1 MSPGVSHIPTNMKR
15 ILLVRTDRLGDVI
28 LTLPMLSALHTCFPD
43 ARISMLLSRYTGQ
56 IVEGHPLV
64 HELLWYDE
72 QGELVPFGNMRR
84 EIAKRGF
91 DAAIVVHPRPRLAW
105 LLFRSGIPV
114 RVGTGYRWYS
124 LLFNRRVFEHRKDAK
139 RHEVEYNLRLLEAI
153 GCKSDAE
160 PEFPIV
166 LPPEAHERIAALCN
180 AHGIGPEHTVVVLHP
195 GSGGS
200 AREWPA
206 EHFGMLAARL
216 ADQVNTRVIVTGG
229 RGEERKVDE
238 VLLATGGKAIPL
250 VGNLNLKELAA
261 LFHRVDLFVGNSSG
275 PIHLAA
281 AMGTAVIGLYPQATA
296 MSEKRWGPY
305 ARRKRV
311 FVPAKPVSC
320 DECKTSKDGPCLCMA
335 SISVDEVFS
344 SVRQMLRDGQKRHAG
359 TNA

>member
-1 MSPGVSHIPTNMKR
+1 MKR

-43 ARISMLLSRYTGQ
+43 ASITMLLSRYTGQ

-64 HELLWYDE
+64 HELLWYD
-72 QGELVPFGNMRR
+72 QDGALVPFDRMRVEVAQR
-84 EIAKRGF
+84 NF

-105 LLFRSGIPV
+105 LLFRSDIPV

-153 GCKSDAE
+153 GCAGSAE

-166 LPPEAHERIAALCN
+166 LTREAEESIALLCN
-180 AHGIGPEHTVVVLHP
+180 SLGIGLDQRLVVLHP

-206 EHFGMLAARL
+206 GYFGILAAKL
-216 ADQVNTRVIVTGG
+216 AEEASVRVIVTGG
-229 RGEERKVDE
+229 KGEERKVAE
-238 VLLATGGKAIPL
+238 ILVATKGKAIPL
-250 VGNLNLKELAA
+250 VGTLTVKELAA
-261 LFHRVDLFVGNSSG
+261 LFRRANLFVGNSSG

-305 ARRKRV
+305 TTRKKV
-311 FVPAKPVSC
+311 FVPSKPISC
-320 DECKTSKDGPCLCMA
+320 NGCRNAGDGRCLCMA
-335 SISVDEVFS
+335 SIGVEEVYLAAH
-344 SVRQMLRDGQKRHAG
+344 QMLEDVRKQHAG
-359 TNA
+359 ANA